1 VALINWTNDFLI
13 GVDEV
18 DRQHRHLV
26 DILNRLHDA
35 MQTGGKSRDVLR
47 VLDDLVNYTKYHFAA
62 EERQMQTAGYPQL
75 AEHRRKHEA
84 MVAKVGEFATDAL
97 TGKATVTMRL
107 MTFLKEWLARHILET
122 DKEFG
127 EYVAKKRAA

>member
-1 VALINWTNDFLI
+1 VALINWTDNFLV
-13 GVDEV
+13 GVEEV

-26 DILNRLHDA
+26 DIVNRLHDA
-35 MQTGGKSRDVLR
+35 MQMGGKSRDVLR

-62 EERQMQTAGYPQL
+62 EERQMQMAGYPKL
-75 AEHRRKHEA
+75 AEHRRKHES

-97 TGKATVTMRL
+97 TGKTTVTMRL
-107 MTFLKEWLARHILET
+107 MSFLKEWLSRHILET

-127 EYVAKKRAA
+127 EYAAKRRAA